1 MRAKNSFHT
10 VYRGLLFGALASGVA
25 ILALIAQ
32 PVPVWGSDS
41 PGLDLPRIAQGTT
54 DSQEN
59 LRTAR
64 KESAKSPGSSTG
76 SVSADARLLDAEQR
90 LQGMEETLQDL
101 WERSLY
107 NKLIGNQMIKLARA
121 AVIIL
126 VVIAIGFPLTLVFLG
141 RRRILGPWN
150 VTSDLPETLIAVE
163 ERQAKLANILREI
176 QSEIDYIHSMSVP
189 DLKKLIDQAEK
200 YIQQNEKDLE
210 KAGLSPKED
219 ASPSKPKEEAEEP
232 S

>member
-1 MRAKNSFHT
+1 MRAKILIRNAC
-10 VYRGLLFGALASGVA
+10 RGLLFSAFASGVA
-25 ILALIAQ
+25 ILALVAQPAPAGGSGSRGLDSALIAQ
-32 PVPVWGSDS
+32 ASVESGKN
-41 PGLDLPRIAQGTT
+41 LQEAQSKSAESGGN
-54 DSQEN
+54 SHA
-59 LRTAR
+59 AR
-64 KESAKSPGSSTG
+64 
-76 SVSADARLLDAEQR
+76 SADERLLSAEKR
-90 LQGMEETLQDL
+90 LKGMERTLQDL

-107 NKLIGNQMIKLARA
+107 NKLIGNQMLKLGRA

-126 VVIAIGFPLTLVFLG
+126 VVIAVGFPLTLVFLG

-150 VTSDLPETLIAVE
+150 VTSDLPETLVSVE

-210 KAGLSPKED
+210 KAGLSARED
-219 ASPSKPKEEAEEP
+219 ARTRKPKPKDE
-232 S
+232 SS

>member
-1 MRAKNSFHT
+1 MRANTSFRT
-10 VYRGLLFGALASGVA
+10 VCRGLLFGALASGVA

-32 PVPVWGSDS
+32 PVPGWGSDS
-41 PGLDLPRIAQGTT
+41 PGLDLPRIAQAAT
-54 DSQEN
+54 DAREN
-59 LRTAR
+59 LRTAK
-64 KESAKSPGSSTG
+64 KEPAKSSGSSTG
-76 SVSADARLLDAEQR
+76 PVSTDARLIDAEQR

-107 NKLIGNQMIKLARA
+107 NKLMGNQMIKLVRT

-150 VTSDLPETLIAVE
+150 VTSDLPATLVAVE

-200 YIQQNEKDLE
+200 YIEQNEKDLE
-210 KAGLSPKED
+210 KAGLAPKED
-219 ASPSKPKEEAEEP
+219 PNPSKPEQTEEP